1 MTVDYRIR
9 PIPDGVADYFWEE
22 AYRRQELVARLLEL
36 FRTWGYADVI
46 PPTFEY
52 AEVLGAQASPE
63 LQAEMYRFLD
73 RDGST
78 LALRPE
84 FTTPVARLVGTR
96 LYDWPMPQRF
106 CYAGS
111 VFRYAEPQAG
121 RQREFWQAGVELIG
135 ARSPEADAEI
145 LVLTA
150 EALDR
155 VGLHQAHIVLGQM
168 RFLRGLLDHLALEP
182 DQERT
187 LRWALER
194 RSEPALAEFLAQTSL
209 SPHQRRVVER
219 LPLLSGP
226 DPRPILAEASGLCL
240 NPDMEAALADLAAI
254 LDVLDGYGVLDRVDV
269 DLTEI
274 RDLGYYTGITFEA
287 LTPELGFPVAS
298 GGRYDE
304 LVRHFGP
311 DAPAVGV
318 AIGVDRVL
326 LALRR
331 SGPPGTGVGP
341 PRPVAPDRYVL
352 THGDPRALAQVQ
364 AWRRAGQR
372 VQVEVNGRDLE
383 AARRYARSV
392 GISVLHEWSGDGF
405 REIPL
410 DEEAQ

>member
-1 MTVDYRIR
+1 MTVDYRTR

-22 AYRRQELVARLLEL
+22 AYRRQVLVACLLEL

-52 AEVLGAQASPE
+52 AEVLAAQANPE
-63 LQAEMYRFLD
+63 LRAEMYRFLD

-111 VFRYAEPQAG
+111 VFRYTEPQAG

-155 VGLHQAHIVLGQM
+155 VGLRQAHIVLGQM

-182 DQERT
+182 DQERA

-194 RSEPALAEFLAQTSL
+194 RSEPALADFLAQASL
-209 SPHQRRVVER
+209 SPHQRRVVEG
-219 LPLLSGP
+219 LPRLSGP
-226 DPRPILAEASGLCL
+226 DPRPILAEASDLCL
-240 NPDMEAALADLAAI
+240 NPDMEAALVDLAAI

-331 SGPPGTGVGP
+331 SEGPGARGTP
-341 PRPVAPDRYVL
+341 PRPVTPDRYVL

-372 VQVEVNGRDLE
+372 IQVEVNGRDLE
-383 AARRYARSV
+383 AARGYARAV
-392 GISVLHEWSGDGF
+392 GISVLYEWRGDGF
-405 REIPL
+405 REIPV
-410 DEEAQ
+410 DGEAR